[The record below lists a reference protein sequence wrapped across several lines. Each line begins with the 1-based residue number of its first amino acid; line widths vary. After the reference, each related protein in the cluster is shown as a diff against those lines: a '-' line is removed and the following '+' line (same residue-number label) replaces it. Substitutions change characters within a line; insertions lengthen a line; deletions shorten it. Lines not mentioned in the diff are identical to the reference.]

1 MRAALGAG
9 LVPHRVEPV
18 ALITVSVRH
27 VLTCGDLISPCSVGW
42 GGIRVN
48 KREGDGATPAGRF
61 SLRRVLFRQDRIVAI
76 DSRLPVS
83 GISKRDG
90 WCTDPGDAAY
100 NQQITLPRSGQ
111 HEELWRDDRLYD
123 VIVVIGYNDAPVV
136 PARGSAIFLH
146 VARPGM
152 SRTDGC
158 VAVPIDVMLEVVR
171 RCDVD
176 TMIEIQ
182 T

>member
-1 MRAALGAG
+1 MPSEVA
-9 LVPHRVEPV
+9 PV
-18 ALITVSVRH
+18 ALITVSPRH
-27 VLTCGDLISPCSVGW
+27 VLTCGDLSSPCAVGW

-48 KREGDGATPAGRF
+48 KREGDGSTPAGRYP
-61 SLRRVLFRQDRIVAI
+61 LRRVLFRPDRIATI

-83 GISKRDG
+83 TISKRDG
-90 WCTDPGDAAY
+90 WCTDPADAAY
-100 NQQITLPRSGQ
+100 NQQISLPRSGQ
-111 HEELWRDDRLYD
+111 HEALWRDDRLYD

-158 VAVPIDVMLEVVR
+158 VAIPVDAMLEVVR
-171 RCDVD
+171 RCDVN
-176 TMIEIQ
+176 TAIEIEP
-182 T
+182 